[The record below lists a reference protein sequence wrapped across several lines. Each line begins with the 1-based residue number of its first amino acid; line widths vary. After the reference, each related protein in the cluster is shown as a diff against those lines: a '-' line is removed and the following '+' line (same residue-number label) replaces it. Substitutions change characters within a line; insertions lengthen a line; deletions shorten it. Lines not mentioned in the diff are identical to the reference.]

1 MSVCVLTTVAKVSK
15 FSLVH
20 WSHYEFLPVS
30 VSVCVLTM
38 VTEVLK
44 FSFVHH
50 SYYKLMSIC
59 MLTTVSEVFKRVE
72 KVSTPIFYVYS
83 HPVTTGFVT
92 GIRIAHQQDK
102 HIRAYCRH

>member
-1 MSVCVLTTVAKVSK
+1 M
-15 FSLVH
+15 
-20 WSHYEFLPVS
+20 
-30 VSVCVLTM
+30 SVCVLTM

-83 HPVTTGFVT
+83 HPVTTGFVG
-92 GIRIAHQQDK
+92 GIHIAHQQTSIFGHIVDTK
-102 HIRAYCRH
+102 HSVKVT